1 MKKLLFLLFIPFLSS
16 SQHVNSSESLFA
28 QYENY
33 KETSLTKKAFKHSDI
48 TPLIEKLKSED
59 VFRIK
64 ELGTSIQNRSIS
76 MISIGSGKTS
86 VLLWSQMHG
95 NESTA
100 TMAIFDILNYLK
112 QHVEILKNLTLHY
125 KNQVFF
131 TLLLTF

>member
-1 MKKLLFLLFIPFLSS
+1 MKKILLLLFIPFFTF
-16 SQHVNSSESLFA
+16 SQQKNINELLFT

-33 KETSLTKKAFKHSDI
+33 KETSLSKKVFKHKDI

-59 VFRIK
+59 GFRIK

-76 MISIGSGKTS
+76 LISIGSGKTS

-100 TMAIFDILNYLK
+100 TMAMFDILNYLK
-112 QHVEILKNLTLHY
+112 QHKEILQNLTIFLD
-125 KNQVFF
+125 KFF
-131 TLLLTF
+131 QF